1 MFPTLFKLPII
12 GLPIRGYGMML
23 MIGFLVGTWWAAR
36 RAMRVKADPDFVVNL
51 GFVAL
56 IFSIV
61 GARIFYVVHYWDQN
75 FAGRGLWS
83 IVNVSAGGLEFY
95 GGFIGAVTAGLGYLW
110 LTGKSMR
117 LHLDIVAPSIMFGMG
132 MARIGCFLNG
142 CCWGGFCE
150 PDKLWAVQFPFGS
163 PALYRQWEERQTT
176 VPAELLYIDSQG
188 VPYPMPR
195 DLLALTPEER
205 SGHKIKYQHAAKT
218 LSDAKAAGANEAT
231 LAKLRKE
238 SELARKQYEN
248 TLTGIMPFEKTRNRF
263 DLTPSEMTDLAGHN
277 RSLHVHPVQLYA
289 SIDGF
294 LLAIM
299 LNFYFY
305 RRKRQGMV
313 FAVLLLTYP
322 FMRIVEE
329 MIRIDNPHDSA
340 GLTASQ
346 FVSLVLVALG
356 IVFVFALRRLP
367 MRSPRAVPWVPPEP
381 EPDKAKD

>member
-12 GLPIRGYGMML
+12 DLPIRGYGMML

-56 IFSIV
+56 IFSII
-61 GARIFYVVHYWDQN
+61 GARVFYVVHYWDQN
-75 FAGRGLWS
+75 FAGRGLWA

-95 GGFIGAVTAGLGYLW
+95 GGFIGAVTAGLAYLW
-110 LTGKSMR
+110 LTRKSIR
-117 LHLDIVAPSIMFGMG
+117 LYLDIVAPSIMFGMG
-132 MARIGCFLNG
+132 CARIGCFLNG

-150 PDKLWAVQFPFGS
+150 PEKPWAVEFPFGS
-163 PALYRQWEERQTT
+163 PALYRQWEERQAT
-176 VPAELLYIDSQG
+176 VPAELLRIDDFG
-188 VPYPMPR
+188 MAYPIPR

-205 SGHKIKYQHAAKT
+205 DRDKLKARNAAKA
-218 LSDAKAAGANEAT
+218 LADAEAAGADEAT
-231 LAKLRKE
+231 LAKLRKA
-238 SELARKQYEN
+238 SDRAREEFDKSRSMVAPITSAE
-248 TLTGIMPFEKTRNRF
+248 RSF
-263 DLTPSEMTDLAGHN
+263 DLTPTEIAELADHH
-277 RSLHVHPVQLYA
+277 RSLPVHPVQLYA
-289 SIDGF
+289 SLDGF

-305 RRKRQGMV
+305 RRKRHGMV

-346 FVSLVLVALG
+346 FVSVLLIALG
-356 IVFVFALRRLP
+356 IIFAITLRKLP
-367 MRSPRAVPWVPPEP
+367 LRSPRAIPYVPPEP
-381 EPDKAKD
+381 EAGKAKA